1 MKYKRYPSSPQ
12 NFDVRPEKKVRGTF
26 TIRRLFPA
34 LSDEDLLIFQS
45 NSSIIKLKKGQNLF
59 ISGDIPRAIYG
70 VANGCLK
77 IVRESQEG
85 ESVIT
90 RIARAGTI
98 IGIREVFGDFKYS
111 RTSVALKD
119 SEVFSIDKDIVLSL
133 IKRNPAVALQFMKI
147 FCVELARMEKRIESD
162 LYRPA
167 KNRVA
172 AVIFELYNLFAESDS
187 MRFDTPLNRR
197 DIAELADVTPETV
210 SRSIAEFKNTG
221 ILSTQGSYFTILD
234 LNALQNE
241 AE

>member
-1 MKYKRYPSSPQ
+1 M
-12 NFDVRPEKKVRGTF
+12 EKKTRGTF
-26 TIRRLFPA
+26 TIRRLFPS
-34 LSDEDLLIFQS
+34 LSDEDLSIFQE

-59 ISGDIPRAIYG
+59 IAGDSPRSIYG

-77 IVRESQEG
+77 IIREGQEG

-98 IGIREVFGDFKYS
+98 VGIREVFGEFKYS

-119 SEVFSIDKDIVLSL
+119 SEVFSIDKDMVLNL
-133 IKRNPAVALQFMKI
+133 IQRNPAVALQFMKI
-147 FCVELARMEKRIESD
+147 FCIELARMEKRIESD

-172 AVIFELYNLFAESDS
+172 SVIYELYNLFSEEGVTT
-187 MRFDTPLNRR
+187 FEPPLNRR

-210 SRSIAEFKNTG
+210 SRSIADFKNSG
-221 ILSTQGSYFTILD
+221 MLETQGATFNILD
-234 LNALQNE
+234 IHALQSE
-241 AE
+241 AEER

>member
-1 MKYKRYPSSPQ
+1 M
-12 NFDVRPEKKVRGTF
+12 EKKTRGTF
-26 TIRRLFPA
+26 TIRRLFPS
-34 LSDEDLLIFQS
+34 LSDEDLAIFQE
-45 NSSIIKLKKGQNLF
+45 NSSVIKLKKGQNLF
-59 ISGDIPRAIYG
+59 IAGDSPRSIYG

-77 IVRESQEG
+77 IIREGQEG

-98 IGIREVFGDFKYS
+98 VGIREIFGEFKYS

-119 SEVFSIDKDIVLSL
+119 SEVFSIDKDMVLTL

-147 FCVELARMEKRIESD
+147 FCIELARMEKRIESD

-172 AVIFELYNLFAESDS
+172 SVIFELYNLFSEEG
-187 MRFDTPLNRR
+187 MTTFEPPLNRR

-210 SRSIAEFKNTG
+210 SRSIAEFKQAG
-221 ILSTQGSYFTILD
+221 ILETQGAIFTILD
-234 LNALQNE
+234 VNALQNE
-241 AE
+241 AEER

>member
-1 MKYKRYPSSPQ
+1 M
-12 NFDVRPEKKVRGTF
+12 DKKPRGTF
-26 TIRRLFPA
+26 TLRRLFPS
-34 LSDEDLLIFQS
+34 LSEEDLSIFQE

-59 ISGDIPRAIYG
+59 IAGDSPRSIYG

-77 IVRESQEG
+77 IIRESQEG

-98 IGIREVFGDFKYS
+98 VGIREVFGEFKYS

-119 SEVFSIDKDIVLSL
+119 SEVFSIDKDMVLTL
-133 IKRNPAVALQFMKI
+133 IQRNPAVALQFMKI
-147 FCVELARMEKRIESD
+147 FCIELARMEKRIESD

-172 AVIFELYNLFAESDS
+172 SVIYELYNLFSEEGVTT
-187 MRFDTPLNRR
+187 FEPPLNRR

-210 SRSIAEFKNTG
+210 SRSIADFKQSG
-221 ILSTQGSYFTILD
+221 MLETQGSMFTILD
-234 LNALQNE
+234 VNALQNE
-241 AE
+241 AEER

>member
-1 MKYKRYPSSPQ
+1 M
-12 NFDVRPEKKVRGTF
+12 EKKTRGTF
-26 TIRRLFPA
+26 TIRRLFPS
-34 LSDEDLLIFQS
+34 LSEDDLAIFQE

-59 ISGDIPRAIYG
+59 ISGDSPRSIYG

-77 IVRESQEG
+77 IIREGQEG

-98 IGIREVFGDFKYS
+98 VGIREVFGEFKYS

-119 SEVFSIDKDIVLSL
+119 SEVFAIDKQMVLTL
-133 IKRNPAVALQFMKI
+133 IQRNPAVALQFMKI
-147 FCVELARMEKRIESD
+147 FCTELARMEKRIESD

-172 AVIFELYNLFAESDS
+172 SVIFELYNLFSEEGVST
-187 MRFDTPLNRR
+187 FEPPLNRR

-210 SRSIAEFKNTG
+210 SRSIADFKQSG
-221 ILSTQGSYFTILD
+221 MLETQGAIFKILD
-234 LNALQNE
+234 VNALQNE
-241 AE
+241 AEER

>member
-1 MKYKRYPSSPQ
+1 MEKRT
-12 NFDVRPEKKVRGTF
+12 KGTF

-34 LSDEDLLIFQS
+34 LSDEDLSIFQE
-45 NSSIIKLKKGQNLF
+45 NSSVIKLKKGQNLF
-59 ISGDIPRAIYG
+59 ISGDAPRSIYG

-77 IVRESQEG
+77 IIREGQEG

-98 IGIREVFGDFKYS
+98 VGIREVFGEFKYS

-119 SEVFSIDKDIVLSL
+119 SEVFSIDKDLVLTS

-147 FCVELARMEKRIESD
+147 FCIELSRMEKRIESD

-172 AVIFELYNLFAESDS
+172 SVIFELYNLFADEGASS
-187 MRFDTPLNRR
+187 FDPPLNRR

-210 SRSIAEFKNTG
+210 SRSIADFKQTG
-221 ILSTQGSYFTILD
+221 ILETQGSTFNILD
-234 LNALQNE
+234 LNSLQNE
-241 AE
+241 AEER

>member
-1 MKYKRYPSSPQ
+1 MEQKP
-12 NFDVRPEKKVRGTF
+12 RGTF
-26 TIRRLFPA
+26 TIRRLFPS
-34 LSDEDLLIFQS
+34 LSEEDLIIFQD

-59 ISGDIPRAIYG
+59 ISGDSPRSIYG

-77 IVRESQEG
+77 IIREGPEG

-98 IGIREVFGDFKYS
+98 VGIREVFGEFKYS

-119 SEVFSIDKDIVLSL
+119 SEVFAIDKEMVVNL
-133 IKRNPAVALQFMKI
+133 IKRNPAVSMQFMKI
-147 FCVELARMEKRIESD
+147 FCNELARMEKRIESD

-172 AVIFELYNLFAESDS
+172 SVIFELYNLFAEEGVPT
-187 MRFDTPLNRR
+187 FEPPLNRR

-210 SRSIAEFKNTG
+210 SRSIADFKQNGMLETHG
-221 ILSTQGSYFTILD
+221 STFTIID
-234 LNALQNE
+234 VNALQNE
-241 AE
+241 AEER